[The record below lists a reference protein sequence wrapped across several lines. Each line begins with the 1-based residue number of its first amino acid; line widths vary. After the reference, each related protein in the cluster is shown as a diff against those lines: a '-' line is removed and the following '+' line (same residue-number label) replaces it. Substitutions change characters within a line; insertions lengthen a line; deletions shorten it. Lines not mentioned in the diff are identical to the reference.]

1 MSEYRRE
8 KLDVNHLC
16 HADSCENT
24 NPQSMDYRDGL
35 RQRTT
40 PKCLEKSSL
49 KSEYYWKECYVYT
62 YIMQVPSLFFSVN
75 AINFSKT
82 LHISFWRN
90 LWSITNYRGTMEPI
104 LNRMKDD

>member
-24 NPQSMDYRDGL
+24 DPQSMDYRDGL

-40 PKCLEKSSL
+40 PKCLEKSSF
-49 KSEYYWKECYVYT
+49 KSEYYWKECCLYLYHASAFF
-62 YIMQVPSLFFSVN
+62 IFSVN

-82 LHISFWRN
+82 LHISFWRH
-90 LWSITNYRGTMEPI
+90 LWSITKYRGTMEPI
-104 LNRMKDD
+104 LNIMKDD